1 VAALGGVLLFLA
13 TRDEGV
19 PEGVPRYLEG
29 RWRDGDGAVLP
40 DGRDRGK
47 DFALGVRVVQGPEH
61 CDWQSVMFMQ
71 VAWPPGSVATF
82 GEHPQGELRDF
93 VRDLNHVL
101 GEWPGLGEFE
111 HRVAPPPDVE
121 PTGIH
126 ADSVELWIAASDD
139 DAAYLRRSNGT
150 FERWPRAEGGG
161 CA

>member
-1 VAALGGVLLFLA
+1 VTVVVAALGGVLLFLA

-19 PEGVPRYLEG
+19 PRYLEG
-29 RWRDGDGAVLP
+29 RWRDRDGAVLP
-40 DGRDRGK
+40 DGTDRGK
-47 DFALGVRVVQGPEH
+47 DLALGVRVVQGPEH
-61 CDWQSVMFMQ
+61 CDWQSVTFLQ

-82 GEHPQGELRDF
+82 LEHPNGELRKF
-93 VRDLNHVL
+93 VRDLDHVL

-111 HRVAPPPDVE
+111 HRVAPPADVE

-126 ADSVELWIAASDD
+126 ADSVELWVAASDD

-150 FERWPRAEGGG
+150 FERWPRADGVG